1 MIRLSRNEATGH
13 VLKQPASVW
22 AITFAT
28 AVSFVGIGLVSP
40 ILPTIAN
47 ALDATAFESMLLFTS
62 YLFFTACTMFFAGV
76 ISARIGIR
84 TTLVTGLFI
93 IVVFASMAGLSDTIG
108 QVIGLRAGW
117 GFGNAL
123 FVTMALAGIVGAS
136 TGGSA
141 SAIIL
146 YEAAVGFGMALGP
159 LVGGTLGT
167 ISWRAPFLGTAV
179 LMTIAATTVLVFV
192 KPLPRTA
199 AAPLTAG
206 FRALARKPLLLW
218 SIASFMGNFTIVC
231 LLAYAPHAV
240 ATAAQAA
247 NVEHTSLMLGSVFF
261 GWGTALAIF
270 SLTVPAPLLR
280 LLGLVPAIVLT
291 LVAICLGFLLL
302 AVNTENLGVTIVG
315 IIVLGGVQG
324 VANTLLTEAAL
335 NATDLPR
342 HISSSAFSAFRFF
355 GGAIFPLVSA
365 PCIALWGASGPF
377 WASLLAAGL
386 AMIALVIGQRV
397 LPAAQRQPGRLLH
410 RMKRARQTL
419 THPPRP

>member
-1 MIRLSRNEATGH
+1 MSSATTGRLIH
-13 VLKQPASVW
+13 QPASVW

-40 ILPTIAN
+40 ILPTIAESLN
-47 ALDATAFESMLLFTS
+47 ATTLESMFLFTS
-62 YLFFTACTMFFAGV
+62 YLFVTACTMFFAGV

-84 TTLVTGLFI
+84 TTLVTGLII

-108 QVIGLRAGW
+108 QIIGLRAGW

-136 TGGSA
+136 SGGST

-179 LMTIAATTVLVFV
+179 LMTIAATTVIVFV
-192 KPLPRTA
+192 KPLPKTA
-199 AAPLTAG
+199 AAPVTAG
-206 FRALARKPLLLW
+206 LRALGKKPLLLW
-218 SIASFMGNFTIVC
+218 STASFMGNFSIVC

-240 ATAAQAA
+240 ATAAEASG
-247 NVEHTSLMLGSVFF
+247 VGHSSLMLGAVFF

-270 SLTVPAPLLR
+270 SLTLPAPMIR
-280 LLGLVPAIVLT
+280 YLGMVPAI
-291 LVAICLGFLLL
+291 LVIL
-302 AVNTENLGVTIVG
+302 AVMATGFVVLALNTHNLTVVIIG
-315 IIVLGGVQG
+315 IIFLGGTQG
-324 VANTLLTEAAL
+324 AANTIFTEGAL
-335 NATDLPR
+335 NATELPR

-365 PCIALWGASGPF
+365 PCIALWGAPGPF
-377 WASLLAAGL
+377 WASLIAAVLAVV
-386 AMIALVIGQRV
+386 ALGVGYRV
-397 LPAAQRQPGRLLH
+397 LPAAQRRPGVLLD
-410 RMKRARQTL
+410 KISARRRDYVDTPGL
-419 THPPRP
+419 

>member
-1 MIRLSRNEATGH
+1 MSSTPTGRFTQ
-13 VLKQPASVW
+13 QPASVW

-40 ILPTIAN
+40 ILPTIAE
-47 ALDATAFESMLLFTS
+47 ALHATALESMLLFTS
-62 YLFFTACTMFFAGV
+62 YLFVTACTMFFAGV

-84 TTLVTGLFI
+84 TTLVTGLSI
-93 IVVFASMAGLSDTIG
+93 IVIFASMAGLSDTIG

-123 FVTMALAGIVGAS
+123 FVTMALAGIVGAAS
-136 TGGSA
+136 GGSA

-179 LMTIAATTVLVFV
+179 LMTLAAITVTVFV
-192 KPLPRTA
+192 KPLPKTP

-218 SIASFMGNFTIVC
+218 STASFMGNFTIVC

-240 ATAAQAA
+240 TTAAEASG
-247 NVEHTSLMLGSVFF
+247 VGHSSLMLGAVFF

-270 SLTVPAPLLR
+270 SLTLPAPMIR
-280 LLGLVPAIVLT
+280 YLGMVPAILVTLTVMAAGFMVLALHT
-291 LVAICLGFLLL
+291 H
-302 AVNTENLGVTIVG
+302 NLTVVIIG
-315 IIVLGGVQG
+315 IIVLGGLQG
-324 VANTLLTEAAL
+324 AANTIFTEGAL
-335 NATDLPR
+335 NATALPR

-355 GGAIFPLVSA
+355 GGAIFPLISA
-365 PCIALWGASGPF
+365 PCIALWGGPGPF
-377 WASLLAAGL
+377 WASLIAALLA
-386 AMIALVIGQRV
+386 IVALGVGFRV
-397 LPAAQRQPGRLLH
+397 LPQAQRRPGDLLYSIIARRRHYADEPGR
-410 RMKRARQTL
+410 
-419 THPPRP
+419 

>member
-1 MIRLSRNEATGH
+1 MSRTTTGRITQ
-13 VLKQPASVW
+13 QPASVW
-22 AITFAT
+22 ALTFAT

-40 ILPTIAN
+40 ILPTIAES
-47 ALDATAFESMLLFTS
+47 LQATAFESMLLFTT
-62 YLFFTACTMFFAGV
+62 YLFVTACTMFFAGV

-84 TTLVTGLFI
+84 TTLVTGMII

-123 FVTMALAGIVGAS
+123 FVTMALASIVGAS

-179 LMTIAATTVLVFV
+179 LMTIAATTVIAFV
-192 KPLPRTA
+192 KPLPKTPA
-199 AAPLTAG
+199 EPITAG
-206 FRALARKPLLLW
+206 FRALAKKPLLLW
-218 SIASFMGNFTIVC
+218 SLASFMVNFTIVC

-240 ATAAQAA
+240 ANAAEASG
-247 NVEHTSLMLGSVFF
+247 VGHSSLMLGTVFF

-270 SLTVPAPLLR
+270 SLTLPAMMIR
-280 LLGLVPAIVLT
+280 HFGLVPAGLLT
-291 LVAICLGFLLL
+291 LSMMAVAFGLL
-302 AVNTENLGVTIVG
+302 
-315 IIVLGGVQG
+315 
-324 VANTLLTEAAL
+324 AL
-335 NATDLPR
+335 NAHHLIAVIIGIVILGGLQGAANTMFTEGALNCTELPR
-342 HISSSAFSAFRFF
+342 HISSSAFSATRFF

-365 PCIALWGASGPF
+365 PCIALWGAAGPF
-377 WASLLAAGL
+377 WSGLLAVVL
-386 AMIALVIGQRV
+386 AVAVLIG
-397 LPAAQRQPGRLLH
+397 GYRLLPGTQ
-410 RMKRARQTL
+410 RRRGTLLRKVAARRRQYSGT
-419 THPPRP
+419 PGA